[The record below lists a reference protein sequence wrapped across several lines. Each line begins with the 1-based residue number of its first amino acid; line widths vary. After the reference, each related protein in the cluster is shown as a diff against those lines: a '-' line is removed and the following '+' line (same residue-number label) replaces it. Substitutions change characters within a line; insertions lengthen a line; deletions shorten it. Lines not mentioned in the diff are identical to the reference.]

1 MDKHV
6 VEALG
11 KAKVTIQDGK
21 VVDVGEPIIEY
32 CPLFDKHRGIKELTK
47 DEIEKN
53 LQFRI
58 DDFGMCTKDRILR
71 QKDFLSFG
79 ISEILSTLLDENL
92 IDCAIMVCEG
102 CGTVLITEPELAQ
115 GVGEFQDL
123 TKLVLFQ
130 S

>member
-58 DDFGMCTKDRILR
+58 DDFGMCT
-71 QKDFLSFG
+71 
-79 ISEILSTLLDENL
+79 
-92 IDCAIMVCEG
+92 
-102 CGTVLITEPELAQ
+102 
-115 GVGEFQDL
+115 
-123 TKLVLFQ
+123 
-130 S
+130 